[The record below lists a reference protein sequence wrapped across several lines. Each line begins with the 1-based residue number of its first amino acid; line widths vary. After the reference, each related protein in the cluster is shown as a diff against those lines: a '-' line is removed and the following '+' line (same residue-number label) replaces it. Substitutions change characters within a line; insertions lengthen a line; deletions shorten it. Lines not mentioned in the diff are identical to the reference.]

1 MLELRRLQALVAVAH
16 TGSVSAAADELR
28 YGQPTI
34 SHHLRRLEA
43 ETQTVL
49 LQRVGRGVRLTAEGE
64 ALAHRAEEIL
74 ALAQR
79 AEDELQQAAGL
90 RAGRVRL
97 AAFPSATA
105 TLVPPM
111 LRLLGERAPAVAIE
125 LIEAEP
131 PDAAA
136 MLRAGD
142 VDLALT
148 FTYAD
153 EDADLLSAM
162 TVAVDHLYLVE
173 PGTERERRPDRALRA
188 HTGTRWVAGC
198 ERCRAQLVDLCAA
211 AGFEPEVTFATD
223 DYVAVQALVA
233 QGSLV
238 SILPGLALAAHR
250 HPGVRVTRLPA
261 TRRVQVVSYG
271 APPRPRAV
279 DAVAAALE
287 DTARM
292 LPTPVGV

>member
-1 MLELRRLQALVAVAH
+1 MLDLRRLQALVAVAH

-97 AAFPSATA
+97 ASFPSAAA

-111 LRLLGERAPAVAIE
+111 LKILAGTAPGVAIE

-131 PDAAA
+131 PDAVT
-136 MLRAGD
+136 MLRAGE
-142 VDLALT
+142 VDLAIT
-148 FTYAD
+148 FTYGD
-153 EDADLLSAM
+153 EEADLLTAT
-162 TVAVDHLYLVE
+162 TVTEDHLYLVE
-173 PGTERERRPDRALRA
+173 PNTERARRADRALRA
-188 HTGTRWVAGC
+188 HRGTRWVAGC

-211 AGFEPEVTFATD
+211 AGFAPEVTFATD

-250 HPGVRVTRLPA
+250 HPKVRVTRLAA
-261 TRRVQVVSYG
+261 TRQVQVVSYG

-279 DAVAAALE
+279 DAVAAALHR
-287 DTARM
+287 AGRN
-292 LPTPVGV
+292 LPPTD